1 MKKTFKIFSLVLLLA
16 ITVAN
21 SGFLFYSLHPVKA
34 ISVSGNTIHLAPK
47 PTQKVASAKQ
57 RTVDPSQQ
65 GKFLADG
72 QYAFNT
78 LDKSRIVAT
87 NQGSLVLAA
96 YPASGANFVLATNGE
111 TKIDDSI
118 VTDGWKTTL
127 LANDPLWAPG
137 ACSAKPTLLLQG
149 RYIFIDDGKTNPEDK
164 YNSYLVFDM
173 QTGKY
178 HYFGG
183 DSFTDKQATHENIML
198 ATDEND
204 QLVFYIDQ
212 SDPDGSQ
219 ANSTLFKHG
228 AGHALDYVV
237 RRVID
242 PATMS
247 YKDYKIPFTNTDSL
261 FKDDFHLSLF
271 NKIDDKQSTG
281 QANATLRYTS
291 DVNDVINADNTAEK
305 YASEGT
311 VINNAITLRK
321 FSYNSN
327 TVSGAAVQGPYDT
340 ALEKQLNDP
349 LTKALP
355 SFIAGKPL
363 DATNYSTNFMLTALG
378 VHGQTNYIV
387 ASSRTGEYAQT
398 PAIVDSDGTVH
409 PLTVRTVLKQGGY
422 VPLGVF

>member
-1 MKKTFKIFSLVLLLA
+1 MKKVIKLFSLVLLLA

-21 SGFLFYSLHPVKA
+21 SGLLFYSLHQAKA
-34 ISVSGNTIHLAPK
+34 ISVSGNAVNLAPK

-57 RTVDPSQQ
+57 RTVDPNQQ
-65 GKFLADG
+65 GNFLADG

-78 LDKSRIVAT
+78 QDKSRINTT

-96 YPASGANFVLATNGE
+96 FPASEANFVIATNGS

-183 DSFTDKQATHENIML
+183 DSFTVKQASHENIML
-198 ATDEND
+198 ATNEND

-219 ANSTLFKHG
+219 ADSSSFKHSV
-228 AGHALDYVV
+228 GHALDYIV

-242 PATMS
+242 PATMG
-247 YKDYKIPFTNTDSL
+247 YKDYKIPFINTDTL
-261 FKDDFHLSLF
+261 FKDVYHLSLF
-271 NKIDDKQSTG
+271 NKTDDKQAAG
-281 QANATLRYTS
+281 QANATLHYTS
-291 DVNDVINADNTAEK
+291 DVNDGTAEK
-305 YASEGT
+305 YMSEGI
-311 VINNAITLRK
+311 VVNNAITLK
-321 FSYNSN
+321 KYSDNFY
-327 TVSGAAVQGPYDT
+327 TVSAVATPGPFDT
-340 ALEKQLNDP
+340 ELEKQLNDP

-355 SFIAGKPL
+355 SFIVGKPH
-363 DATNYSTNFMLTALG
+363 DAASYSTNFMLTALG

-387 ASSRTGEYAQT
+387 ASSRNGEYAQT
-398 PAIVDSDGTVH
+398 PVIVDSDGTVH
-409 PLTVRTVLKQGGY
+409 PLTVKTVLKLGAY